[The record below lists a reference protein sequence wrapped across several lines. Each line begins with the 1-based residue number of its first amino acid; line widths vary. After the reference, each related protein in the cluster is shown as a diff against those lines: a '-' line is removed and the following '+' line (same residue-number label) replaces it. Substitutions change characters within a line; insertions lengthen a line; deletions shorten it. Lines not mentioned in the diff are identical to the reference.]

1 MSKGSNKN
9 QCKFTSAQ
17 NPPTDFAIKSF
28 ILQYPTTKTLNGK
41 IFKLYLLVSV
51 IQFASCICIC
61 ICLCICLPSFLWT
74 LVENDQKLYITRKQR
89 RRECFTDMSLKAIIN
104 TFGHSWREFLLL
116 ICTLSHKQTSSKWVI
131 IIIVIYWMVELFYVI
146 SLSE

>member
-51 IQFASCICIC
+51 IQFASCICHKSPHFYGPWSKLIKNSTLRGNRGGGSVLQIC
-61 ICLCICLPSFLWT
+61 P
-74 LVENDQKLYITRKQR
+74 
-89 RRECFTDMSLKAIIN
+89 
-104 TFGHSWREFLLL
+104 
-116 ICTLSHKQTSSKWVI
+116 
-131 IIIVIYWMVELFYVI
+131 
-146 SLSE
+146 